1 MGVKGDWIGKA
12 ADAVQARMAREE
24 DKGRRAPGETIVC
37 ASGISPSGPIHL
49 GNLRELMTTHL
60 VSEELKRRGCVA
72 EHVHSWDDYDRF
84 RKVPAGVPDS
94 YAEHIGKPLAEVPD
108 PWGEFDSYGSRWIAQ
123 FTGAVEQLGVRCR
136 WVRQS
141 ECYPTGRYR
150 SHMRTAMERR
160 HEIFDILSRYQ
171 TEKLQTVS
179 IEERRANYWPL
190 KVFCPETRRDTTKV
204 LDFDASTGEVLY
216 HSEGVGERRFNLD
229 TDETLHCKLV
239 WKVDWPMRWM
249 VERVVFE
256 PGGADHGS
264 PGSSYTVGR
273 ELCPKIFGWSAPGF
287 VQYAFVGAAG
297 RTKMSSS
304 EGGGFTPGFALRFIE
319 PSILRWMYLR
329 RAPKKEFAI
338 DFGAE
343 IWRTYDEYDNLV
355 SRQGTPKVRPND
367 AHELYHSQTTSAGSL
382 PTPDVRVP
390 FRVIAS
396 AADMTNG
403 NVDQILRVVRD
414 HLEDP
419 PEDLADRIQPRLD
432 CALGWAIHCLP
443 EDERLKVREVPSLD
457 AWNALHEDVQAAI
470 GRLVEGLEQSWGLA
484 KLTTLIY
491 GVAKQVRGLPID
503 AKPDAELKAFQR
515 QVFIGVYG
523 LLLGTDTGPRLPTLI
538 LSLGLERVR
547 TLLRPV

>member
-24 DKGRRAPGETIVC
+24 EKGLRASGDPIVC

-49 GNLRELMTTHL
+49 GNLREIMTTHL
-60 VSEELKRRGCVA
+60 VAEELKRRGLNA

-84 RKVPAGVPDS
+84 RKVPVGVPES
-94 YAEHIGKPLAEVPD
+94 YAEHIGKPLSTVPD
-108 PWGEFDSYGSRWIAQ
+108 PWGEYDSYGSRWITL
-123 FTGAVEQLGVRCR
+123 FTEAVEKLGMQCR

-141 ECYPTGRYR
+141 ACYPTGRYR
-150 SHMRTAMERR
+150 AHMRLAMERR
-160 HEIFDILSRYQ
+160 LEIFDILSRYQ

-179 IEERRANYWPL
+179 LEERRANYWPL
-190 KVFCPETRRDTTKV
+190 SVFCLETGRDTTRV
-204 LDFDASTGEVLY
+204 LDFDAATGEVVY

-264 PGSSYTVGR
+264 PGSSYTVGK
-273 ELCPKIFGWSAPGF
+273 ELCPKIFGWQAPGF

-304 EGGGFTPGFALRFIE
+304 VGGGFTLDFALRFVE

-329 RAPKKEFAI
+329 RAPKKEFSI
-338 DFGAE
+338 DFGSE
-343 IWRTYDEYDNLV
+343 IWRTYDEYDRLV
-355 SRQGTPKVRPND
+355 ARQGTEKVRPND
-367 AHELYHSQTTSAGSL
+367 AHELYHSQITSMGPL
-382 PTPDVRVP
+382 PVPDVRVP

-403 NVDQILRVVRD
+403 NVDQIMRVVRD

-419 PEDLADRIQPRLD
+419 PDDLADRIQPRLD
-432 CALGWAIHCLP
+432 CALGWAMHCLP
-443 EDERLKVREVPSLD
+443 EDERLKVREAPSVEAWDALD
-457 AWNALHEDVQAAI
+457 PEVQDAI
-470 GRLVEGLEQSWGLA
+470 GRLADGLEQSWGLA

-503 AKPDAELKAFQR
+503 AKPDADLRAFQR
-515 QVFIGVYG
+515 QVFIGVYD
-523 LLLGTDTGPRLPTLI
+523 LLLGSDTGPRLPTLI
-538 LSLGLERVR
+538 LSLGLERVQG
-547 TLLRPV
+547 LLRPV